1 MKIITAMIQPF
12 MLNKVMSAL
21 EAIEGFPGMTVT
33 EERRLGHMRNLLE
46 RRTPQFG
53 AFKEKL
59 CVEIVTPDEKAQEIV
74 ETLVSAARTRSSG
87 EGKVFVL
94 PVDST
99 VRTQTGETDDGRAAA
114 TLTLR
119 IFNDF
124 RVFQLASNR

>member
-33 EERRLGHMRNLLE
+33 EAPRLGHRRNLLE

-53 AFKEKL
+53 EFKEKL
-59 CVEIVTPDEKAQEIV
+59 CVEIVTPDEKAQQIV

-87 EGKVFVL
+87 ACYG
-94 PVDST
+94 PDYRQGRHGSA
-99 VRTQTGETDDGRAAA
+99 TGQD
-114 TLTLR
+114 LL
-119 IFNDF
+119 
-124 RVFQLASNR
+124 